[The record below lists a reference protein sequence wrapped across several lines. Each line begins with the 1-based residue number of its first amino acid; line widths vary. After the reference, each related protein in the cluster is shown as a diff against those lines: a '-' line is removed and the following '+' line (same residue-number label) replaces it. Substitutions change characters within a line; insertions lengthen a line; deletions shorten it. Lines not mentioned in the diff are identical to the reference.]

1 MLLLSPTPNQEL
13 SLKGMAASAF
23 DKNQIK
29 YFCRNR
35 WHCF

>member
-1 MLLLSPTPNQEL
+1 
-13 SLKGMAASAF
+13 MAASAF

-29 YFCRNR
+29 YFRTNR